1 MGAWVCTYLFNQPA
15 VSSAAVQMRII
26 WRFTASFVSCKH
38 PYRILKNMG
47 AICLACLAVDG
58 KSSSIAKWGTKTNS
72 ILFIRTN
79 SELGSNVVV
88 GFVVPMTVSI
98 FAFVL

>member
-1 MGAWVCTYLFNQPA
+1 
-15 VSSAAVQMRII
+15 
-26 WRFTASFVSCKH
+26 
-38 PYRILKNMG
+38 MG
-47 AICLACLAVDG
+47 AICLACPAVDG

-88 GFVVPMTVSI
+88 GFVVPVTVSI